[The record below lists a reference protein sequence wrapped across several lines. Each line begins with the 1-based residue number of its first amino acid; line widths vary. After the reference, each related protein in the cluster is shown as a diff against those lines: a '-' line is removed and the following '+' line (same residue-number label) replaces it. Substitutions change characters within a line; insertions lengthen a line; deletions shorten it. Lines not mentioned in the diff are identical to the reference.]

1 MSPQLAELL
10 DDLAAANRILAHYGV
25 LDGFGHVSAR
35 HPERPGCFLLSRSL
49 APELVTEGAEAT
61 EAATFE
67 ALKAAY
73 DRSTA
78 TMKERMEELT
88 GGLNLPGLGV

>member
-1 MSPQLAELL
+1 V
-10 DDLAAANRILAHYGV
+10 R
-25 LDGFGHVSAR
+25 
-35 HPERPGCFLLSRSL
+35 L
-49 APELVTEGAEAT
+49 APELVNEGAEAT

-88 GGLNLPGLGV
+88 GGLNLPGLGG